1 MNSHDPVPNFY
12 LYGEPHR
19 SVEEHFLHV
28 ESLDVRSRPAG
39 WTIRPHA
46 HRELNHLIL
55 ITTGGG
61 AMQAEGAVT
70 EFEAPCLL
78 LIPSQVVHGFH
89 WQKESD
95 GSVITLADSYR
106 DDAGQEGPRR
116 GAACSSRRPPCPLPR
131 MARAGVRQAR
141 SLKREL
147 AWIAP
152 GHRTAVDAALALIVV
167 QAVRALAVHRHEGA
181 QSRGRPA
188 ELVARFR
195 ALVEDRFRM
204 REPIATYAAELGVSP
219 TTLRTA
225 CALVAGTPPAEILN
239 LRAFL
244 EAERSL
250 CYSNQTIAEIAYGLG
265 FVDPAYFTRAFTRH
279 AGRSPRQFRIDHE
292 MGRPDPGIAAGG
304 GRGPAPGRFG
314 RETRPHRTRQTCRL
328 RLRRFLNPA
337 GRSGPEK
344 SSCRSSRAAAEDRR
358 RRDSGARLPPAGSR
372 RNRPGR
378 ACGLRRNQAGPSRR
392 GRSRTPA
399 RRRAAAPR

>member
-1 MNSHDPVPNFY
+1 MITNDPVPNFY

-19 SVEEHFLHV
+19 SVDDDFLHV

-55 ITTGGG
+55 ITVGGG
-61 AMQAEGAVT
+61 VMLAEGTVT
-70 EFEAPCLL
+70 GFEAPCLL

-89 WQKESD
+89 WHAESD
-95 GSVITLADSYR
+95 GSVITLANSYR
-106 DDAGQEGPRR
+106 DALVRKDPDAAALFVAPTVAPLTKD
-116 GAACSSRRPPCPLPR
+116 GARLVSA
-131 MARAGVRQAR
+131 QAR
-141 SLKREL
+141 SLMREL

-167 QAVRALAVHRHEGA
+167 QAMRALAVHLHEGP
-181 QSRGRPA
+181 QSRGRHA

-195 ALVEDRFRM
+195 ALVEDRFRL
-204 REPIATYAAELGVSP
+204 REPVARYAAELGVSP

-244 EAERSL
+244 EAKRSL

-279 AGRSPRQFRIDHE
+279 AGRSPRQFRIDHGTGT
-292 MGRPDPGIAAGG
+292 MTASPTQGAGV
-304 GRGPAPGRFG
+304 AW
-314 RETRPHRTRQTCRL
+314 H
-328 RLRRFLNPA
+328 
-337 GRSGPEK
+337 SGP
-344 SSCRSSRAAAEDRR
+344 STHDTV
-358 RRDSGARLPPAGSR
+358 L
-372 RNRPGR
+372 
-378 ACGLRRNQAGPSRR
+378 Q
-392 GRSRTPA
+392 
-399 RRRAAAPR
+399 